1 MDKGFYIHANVSG
14 GYQIGHAYD
23 SINLSYP
30 TSKTRR
36 GRIGYG
42 VAQTI
47 TCSDTI
53 GVILPA
59 EEEENENTGSSD

>member
-1 MDKGFYIHANVSG
+1 MNFISMQMLGG
-14 GYQIGHAYD
+14 GYQVGYAYD

-42 VAQTI
+42 VAQTL
-47 TCSDTI
+47 TTSDDI
-53 GVILPA
+53 GVIIPIK
-59 EEEENENTGSSD
+59 EEENDNKS